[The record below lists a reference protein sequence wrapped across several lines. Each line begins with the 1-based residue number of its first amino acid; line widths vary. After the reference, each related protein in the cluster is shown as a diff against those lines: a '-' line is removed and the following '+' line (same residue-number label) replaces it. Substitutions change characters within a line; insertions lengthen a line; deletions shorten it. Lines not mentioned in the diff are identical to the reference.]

1 VTILARLFPC
11 VLLLGPAQA
20 WAQAVVPMHQEPRHR
35 LVLDSIRFRVLDVR
49 IRPGDTT
56 LFHRH
61 DSPVLYVDVGV
72 SPTVAQVLGEEWASP
87 SSTADPARR
96 PGNVR
101 LDSAYLHRPVTHRV
115 TNVGAHL
122 FRLIAVTS
130 ASSGGGARASGSE
143 YAMPGVQ
150 EVSSTWFRQTRVR
163 IAPDTGTA
171 WYSSPSPVVVIQPLD
186 SRTEVIMASGARR
199 VLQAPG
205 DWALVQAGTR
215 YRLQNRGVDATNVVV
230 VQIR

>member
-1 VTILARLFPC
+1 MTILARLCAGVFLC
-11 VLLLGPAQA
+11 SPAQA
-20 WAQAVVPMHQEPRHR
+20 WAQAVVPMHREPRHHV
-35 LVLDSIRFRVLDVR
+35 VLDSIRFRVLDVQ

-87 SSTADPARR
+87 LPTADPARR

-101 LDSAYLHRPVTHRV
+101 LDSAYLQQPVTHRV

-122 FRLIAVTS
+122 FRLIAVTT
-130 ASSGGGARASGSE
+130 ASSGENPRGSDPAH
-143 YAMPGVQ
+143 AMPGEQ
-150 EVSSTWFRQTRVR
+150 EVLSTWFRQTRVR
-163 IAPDTGTA
+163 IAPDSGTG
-171 WYSSPSPVVVIQPLD
+171 WYSSPSPIVVIQPLD
-186 SRTEVIMASGARR
+186 SRTEVIIAPGSRQ
-199 VLQAPG
+199 VLQAAG
-205 DWALVQAGTR
+205 DWALVQSGTR
-215 YRLQNRGVDATNVVV
+215 YRLHNRGVDSSSVVI